1 MKVIFYHETLYF
13 AELLAMTAS
22 DLGIFEK
29 SVLLT
34 VF

>member
-1 MKVIFYHETLYF
+1 MKHSEKLYF